1 MKTKRVTANLP
12 EELLEEAMRATG
24 KGITVT
30 LVEGLEL
37 VARRR
42 AYQKL
47 LALKG
52 KLDLELDLDRL
63 RERPRR

>member
-1 MKTKRVTANLP
+1 MKRKRVTANLP

>member
-1 MKTKRVTANLP
+1 MTANLP